1 MPSHAYS
8 KSKSNALEKSSL
20 ANAKQGGYSMLE
32 SGTMQ
37 LSGSIAG
44 VQMHRRLFALSLI
57 ALLSRPVPVIP
68 EEHPSKQSVYD
79 FSLVDMNGKVVPLST
94 YKGKVLLI
102 VNLASQSIYHDQIS
116 ALNEMAKTYESE
128 GLVVIGIPSADFGG
142 EELKDPSAL
151 RQYYSDTMRVLFPV
165 FAPARLHGV
174 ETIPLYSFLCNPKE
188 SVSGEDIHWN
198 FTKFIIDREG
208 KPLARFELSED
219 PADPSFHVTIESA
232 LAGKLKKQKPEK
244 KNEADHDD
252 DDNE

>member
-1 MPSHAYS
+1 
-8 KSKSNALEKSSL
+8 
-20 ANAKQGGYSMLE
+20 
-32 SGTMQ
+32 
-37 LSGSIAG
+37 
-44 VQMHRRLFALSLI
+44 MHRRLFALSLI

-116 ALNEMAKTYESE
+116 ALNELAKTYESE

-142 EELKDPSAL
+142 KELKDPSAL
-151 RQYYSDTMRVLFPV
+151 RQYYSDTVRELFPV
-165 FAPARLHGV
+165 FASARLHGV

>member
-1 MPSHAYS
+1 
-8 KSKSNALEKSSL
+8 
-20 ANAKQGGYSMLE
+20 
-32 SGTMQ
+32 MQ
-37 LSGSIAG
+37 P
-44 VQMHRRLFALSLI
+44 RLFALSLI
-57 ALLSRPVPVIP
+57 ALLSCSVLVAP
-68 EEHPSKQSVYD
+68 EENSSKHSAYD

-116 ALNEMAKTYESE
+116 ALNELAKAYESQ
-128 GLVVIGIPSADFGG
+128 GLVVIGVPSSDFGG

-151 RQYYSDTMRVLFPV
+151 RQYYSDTMHVSFPV

-174 ETIPLYSFLCNPKE
+174 ETIPLYGFLCNPKE
-188 SVSGEDIHWN
+188 SVSGEDIHWS

-219 PADPSFHVTIESA
+219 PADPAFHVTIESA
-232 LAGKLKKQKPEK
+232 LAGKLKKQPPEK
-244 KNEADHDD
+244 KSEAQGDD